1 MHVRNNAAL
10 VAAALAHGDGD
21 FERSITA
28 VVSGGW
34 DTDSTGATVGA
45 VTGALT
51 GASGLPERWVAPLR
65 NRLASSIAGFDG
77 IGFDELAERTLA
89 LARPGSNTEGS
100 VA

>member
-1 MHVRNNAAL
+1 M
-10 VAAALAHGDGD
+10 
-21 FERSITA
+21 
-28 VVSGGW
+28 VSGGW

-51 GASGLPERWVAPLR
+51 GASGLPPRWVAPLH
-65 NRLASSIAGFDG
+65 NRLASSIGGFDG

-89 LARPGSNTEGS
+89 LAQPPTEGS